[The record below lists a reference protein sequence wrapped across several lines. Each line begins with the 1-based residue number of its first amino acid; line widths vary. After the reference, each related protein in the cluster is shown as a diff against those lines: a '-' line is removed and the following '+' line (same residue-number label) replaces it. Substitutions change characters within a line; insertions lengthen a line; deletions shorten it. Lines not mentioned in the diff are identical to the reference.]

1 MNESKHTPGPWM
13 WNGKDMPFA
22 DIEDAH
28 GDVIAGV
35 NECDRDDDVQ
45 ARAEERANARL
56 IASAPVMAAE
66 IARLRAVN
74 AELTADYDSDFAAM
88 REDRNMF
95 RAQTADLLSILK
107 AVRPWL
113 TKAVDA
119 GVFSE
124 CVRPSGGAIIQ
135 SRIEAAIKEAE
146 AAQ

>member
-1 MNESKHTPGPWM
+1 MSETPTQ
-13 WNGKDMPFA
+13 A
-22 DIEDAH
+22 Y
-28 GDVIAGV
+28 AGGLAV
-35 NECDRDDDVQ
+35 APTSFGEYLKLPTEQKMRLVRGQ
-45 ARAEERANARL
+45 AGC
-56 IASAPVMAAE
+56 PDC
-66 IARLRAVN
+66 ARLRAVN
-74 AELTADYDSDFAAM
+74 AELAADYDSDFAAM

-113 TKAVDA
+113 AKAVDA